1 MKKTPNINQRAKEVI
16 KCGLFSCKLPIYN
29 RSNALTLCS
38 RGPTY
43 PRGREIQL
51 VPDSCHGNCY
61 VLDVGS
67 KSPGQRIL
75 KDWYCG
81 CGEDFTKESFLI
93 FECSDIKEAMD
104 YMVVASRSEPTT
116 CKSDQHP
123 FSRISFLDE
132 SLQCRKLAWE
142 NVGVK
147 NKTLFWP
154 RIFIP

>member
-1 MKKTPNINQRAKEVI
+1 MNKTPNINQRAREII

-43 PRGREIQL
+43 PRGREIQI
-51 VPDSCHGNCY
+51 VPDSCHGNCS

-67 KSPGQRIL
+67 KSPGQRML

-81 CGEDFTKESFLI
+81 CGEGFYYESFLI
-93 FECSDIKEAMD
+93 FECSHSKEAM
-104 YMVVASRSEPTT
+104 ASRNEPTT
-116 CKSDQHP
+116 CGPHQHP

-132 SLQCRKLAWE
+132 SLQCRKLVWE

-147 NKTLFWP
+147 NKTAFWP
-154 RIFIP
+154 RIFI